1 MTEHA
6 SPTGEPAESAGQ
18 LVQQLTEQLSRLA
31 RDEVK
36 LAEAE
41 LTSKARHI
49 ARGAG
54 IFGGSGIVAVYGA
67 GCLLAAAIA
76 GLATVLAV
84 WLAALI
90 VGAALFA
97 AAGLAVLIGKRQV
110 SEATPLVPQEAIAS
124 VKADAETITERARR

>member
-1 MTEHA
+1 MTQQVTPAGGTA
-6 SPTGEPAESAGQ
+6 SSTAE
-18 LVQQLTEQLSRLA
+18 LVQQLSEQLSRLA

-41 LTSKARHI
+41 LARKGKLI
-49 ARGAG
+49 GKSAG
-54 IFGGSGIVAVYGA
+54 IFGGSGIMAVYGV

-90 VGAALFA
+90 AGAVLLAIAGFAALA
-97 AAGLAVLIGKRQV
+97 GKRDI
-110 SEATPLVPQEAIAS
+110 SRAAPLVPDQTLAS
-124 VKADAETITERARR
+124 VKADARAITERAHQ